1 MSIQVSPETQSPP
14 QSKAAAERQAYLKG
28 LLEHSARA
36 DRGNWL
42 DELRDRTSSLVHEQT
57 FPSTRDEEWKF
68 TDLSAM
74 LDTEFR
80 PAPAPGSVD
89 AQQVNAYALTEA
101 SVRLVFVDGRYT
113 PEMSA
118 IAELPDG
125 VVVGNLEALE
135 ADKLATYLGQQK
147 GGNEVF
153 TALNAAGFQDAAVV
167 WIPRNQ
173 SVAAPLHLLFISTA
187 KAEQLTQ
194 PRVLVVAE
202 SSSAV
207 TLVEDYIGFG
217 DAVQFTNAVTE
228 IWLDE
233 NAQVNHTRVQR
244 ETNRTVHI
252 GKTAVSQ
259 ARDSRYALNAIAV
272 GGQISRHNIDI
283 FQTGPQTATHLYGLS
298 LLTDKQVADTHS
310 AIHYAQPHGTAEQ
323 IQKNIV
329 DGQAHAVF
337 NGKIFVPR
345 AAQMTNASQENRN
358 LLLSDKAR
366 VDTKPQLE
374 IVADNVKCAHGATVS
389 QLEAD
394 EVFYLQSR
402 GISQDNAQRLL
413 IFAFAQDVIN
423 RIPVAE
429 LRQTLTQYVTEQTR

>member
-1 MSIQVSPETQSPP
+1 MTIQVSPETQAPP

-28 LLEHSARA
+28 LLERSARA
-36 DRGNWL
+36 DQGNWL
-42 DELRDRTSSLVHEQT
+42 DELRDRTSALVHEQT

-74 LDTEFR
+74 LGTEFQ
-80 PAPAPGSVD
+80 PVAASGSV
-89 AQQVNAYALTEA
+89 NAKQIEGYALTEA
-101 SVRLVFVDGRYT
+101 KTRLVFVDGRYA
-113 PEMSA
+113 PELSTTA
-118 IAELPDG
+118 GLPNG
-125 VVVGNLEALE
+125 VVVGNLDTLE
-135 ADKLATYLGQQK
+135 GDKLSAYLGQQK

-153 TALNAAGFQDAAVV
+153 TALNAAGFQDAAIV

-173 SVAAPLHLLFISTA
+173 VIEAPLHLLFASTA
-187 KAEQLTQ
+187 TANQLAQ
-194 PRVLVVAE
+194 PRALVVAE

-217 DAVQFTNAVTE
+217 DTAQFTNAVTE

-244 ETNRTVHI
+244 DTNQTFHI

-259 ARDSRYALNAIAV
+259 ARDSRYTLNAIAL
-272 GGQISRHNIDI
+272 GGQVSRHNIDI
-283 FQTGPQTATHLYGLS
+283 FQAGSQTETNVYGLS
-298 LLTDKQVADTHS
+298 LLTGKQVADTHS
-310 AIHYAQPHGTAEQ
+310 AIHYSQPHGTADQ

-329 DGQAHAVF
+329 DDQAHAVF

-345 AAQMTNASQENRN
+345 AAQLTNASQLNRN

-374 IVADNVKCAHGATVS
+374 IVADNVKCAHGATIS

-413 IFAFAQDVIN
+413 IYAFAQDIIN

-429 LRQTLTQYVTEQTR
+429 LRQTLTQYVTEQTH